1 MSRVKGA
8 VNALKKRRTLLKRT
22 KGFVFGRSTKE
33 RQAREA
39 FLHAGV
45 DSFRDRRLKK
55 NDFRRLFTVRLN
67 AGLRE
72 AGITYSVFMG
82 ALKKKGVELN
92 RKVLSEIAHQS
103 PEALKRIITEVK

>member
-8 VNALKKRRTLLKRT
+8 VHALKKRRTILKRT
-22 KGFVFGRSTKE
+22 KGYIFGRSTKE

-45 DSFRDRRLKK
+45 DAFRDRRRKK
-55 NDFRRLFTVRLN
+55 SDFRRLFTVRLN

-72 AGITYSVFMG
+72 AGITYSKFMG
-82 ALKKKGVELN
+82 ALTKKGIELN
-92 RKVLSEIAHQS
+92 RKVLSEIAHDT
-103 PEALKRIITEVK
+103 PEALKRIVAEVK